1 MERIRKTL
9 ILLALFAILP
19 AAHSTITPPES
30 LCFASGASTYRLE
43 PAAAQPDVRV
53 RIDNAAQNPDLRI
66 QMVDRPEL
74 ADFVLADDYGATANP
89 ANPSCRSPMPAK
101 TVTID
106 GKTPHPHVTVQLSPD
121 ATDPDFRV
129 YVHSVRY
136 SHQDAAALLAAT
148 WTAARSRD
156 LADLR

>member
-19 AAHSTITPPES
+19 AAHSTVTPQKN
-30 LCFASGASTYRLE
+30 LCFASGSATYQLA
-43 PAAAQPDVRV
+43 PAATEADYRV
-53 RIDNAAQNPDLRI
+53 RIDNAARNPDLRI

-74 ADFVLADDYGATANP
+74 ADFVLADDYGA
-89 ANPSCRSPMPAK
+89 PSENLACRSTVPAK
-101 TVTID
+101 TVKID
-106 GKTPHPHVTVQLSPD
+106 GKTPKPHVTVQLSPD
-121 ATDPDFRV
+121 TAEPDLKV

-148 WTAARSRD
+148 WKASRGRE
-156 LADLR
+156 LAHLD

>member
-1 MERIRKTL
+1 MERIRKTV

-30 LCFASGASTYRLE
+30 LCFASGSATYRLE
-43 PAAAQPDVRV
+43 PAATKPDVRV
-53 RIDNAAQNPDLRI
+53 RFDNAAQNPDLRI
-66 QMVDRPEL
+66 QMVDKPEL
-74 ADFVLADDYGATANP
+74 ADFVLADEYGDNP
-89 ANPSCRSPMPAK
+89 ANPACRSPVPAK

-106 GKTPHPHVTVQLSPD
+106 GKARDPHVTVQLSPD
-121 ATDPDFRV
+121 AANPDFRV

-148 WTAARSRD
+148 WTAARGRD